1 MIVAIRFQR
10 LGEPA
15 PEALIGRH
23 VGPGADQGSGALA
36 GRAVALRGD
45 PDARA
50 GSPAPF
56 RRAPETMVVAP
67 ELARPS
73 SPADAPADPSSP
85 GSVAA
90 LFLADVHAGLA
101 RDPKTLPSRWLYDDA
116 GAALFEAITALPEY
130 YPTRTETAILAAHAA
145 EMLDGIGPGAAV
157 VEYGA
162 GASIKTRLLLD
173 ACEAPARY
181 VPLDVSDA
189 FDAEVDADLRGRSP
203 RSRESSPT
211 ATSRAWPRA
220 AGGAGRARGP
230 TRRGRSRS
238 CGWTRWREAARVR
251 RTVAAAGGLSRRY
264 PRPG

>member
-1 MIVAIRFQR
+1 MRWR
-10 LGEPA
+10 D
-15 PEALIGRH
+15 
-23 VGPGADQGSGALA
+23 GPS
-36 GRAVALRGD
+36 RCVD

-162 GASIKTRLLLD
+162 GARSRPGCCSTR
-173 ACEAPARY
+173 ARRRR
-181 VPLDVSDA
+181 A
-189 FDAEVDADLRGRSP
+189 TCRSTSPTRSTP
-203 RSRESSPT
+203 RSTRTCAGAHRDLEKVRRRRR
-211 ATSRAWPRA
+211 RAPGRAPRVGRGAHVDRPGGAVLGRA
-220 AGGAGRARGP
+220 AGRGGVRRPACGA
-230 TRRGRSRS
+230 
-238 CGWTRWREAARVR
+238 RWRLRADYPGAIRDRDRVSRCRIIRRVR
-251 RTVAAAGGLSRRY
+251 SGGACTPPARWLGGET
-264 PRPG
+264 RP

>member
-1 MIVAIRFQR
+1 MT
-10 LGEPA
+10 
-15 PEALIGRH
+15 
-23 VGPGADQGSGALA
+23 GA
-36 GRAVALRGD
+36 RAALRWDDLRLFLATARSGSARGAGID
-45 PDARA
+45 PRPSGSWRARTS
-50 GSPAPF
+50 GSSF

-73 SPADAPADPSSP
+73 SPADPSSP

-116 GAALFEAITALPEY
+116 V
-130 YPTRTETAILAAHAA
+130 AAHAA

-181 VPLDVSDA
+181 VPLDVSA
-189 FDAEVDADLRGRSP
+189 ALDADLRGRSP

-230 TRRGRSRS
+230 TRRGCSRS